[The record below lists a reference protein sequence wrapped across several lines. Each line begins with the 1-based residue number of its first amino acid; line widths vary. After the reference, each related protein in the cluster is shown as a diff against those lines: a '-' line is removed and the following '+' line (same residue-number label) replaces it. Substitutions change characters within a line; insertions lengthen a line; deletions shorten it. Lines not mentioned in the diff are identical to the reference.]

1 MLGAFQ
7 RNLGE
12 RLTGPDGA
20 VQFVTVAKDGSET
33 KWEVQSRLAQKFQ
46 TPYWIIKVPREI
58 MRDHGDIFN
67 ENALA
72 MMARLFRVSNPSP
85 QAGVATSAAPRTMRL
100 MAPGENTP
108 PPAPPKRK
116 P

>member
-1 MLGAFQ
+1 
-7 RNLGE
+7 
-12 RLTGPDGA
+12 
-20 VQFVTVAKDGSET
+20 
-33 KWEVQSRLAQKFQ
+33 
-46 TPYWIIKVPREI
+46 